1 MPGTPQVV
9 VVADSTVSLPQDLLE
24 RWGIL
29 TVPLELTINGRVYR
43 DGVDIS
49 AENLYRMMPTLA
61 EPPKTSAP
69 RPEAFLEAFRQAAQR
84 APAVLCLTLAS
95 RLSATYYT
103 ALAAA
108 DLAKESF
115 PHLRIQ
121 VLDTQTAGG
130 GEALVALAA
139 AERAWCGA
147 SLEEV
152 AARAQM
158 IIQRVHFLGVL
169 ETLYYL
175 WKGGRIPKVA
185 LWATHLLS
193 IKPILDIRHG
203 EVHLVD
209 RPRTKA
215 RAVERILTLIEE
227 RVGRGPLRVNIMHAN
242 APDEA
247 HTLRQRI
254 ENHFLCRQVLVTVF
268 TPVIGAHTG
277 PGLLGVAF
285 YKDDIPQEDSHDR

>member
-1 MPGTPQVV
+1 MPGSPKVV
-9 VVADSTVSLPQDLLE
+9 VVADSTISLPHSLLE
-24 RWGIL
+24 RWGVI
-29 TVPLELTINGRVYR
+29 TVPLELTINGQVYR
-43 DGVDIS
+43 DGVDIT
-49 AENLYRMMPTLA
+49 AEDLYRMMPTLP

-69 RPEAFLEAFRQAAQR
+69 RPGAFLQAFQQASRR
-84 APAVLCLTLAS
+84 APTVLCLTLAS

-108 DLAKESF
+108 ELARESL

-139 AERAWCGA
+139 AELAWCGSPLEAVA
-147 SLEEV
+147 SQAQRV
-152 AARAQM
+152 AQ
-158 IIQRVHFLGVL
+158 QVHFLGVL

-175 WKGGRIPKVA
+175 WKGGRVPKVA
-185 LWATHLLS
+185 LWATNLLS
-193 IKPILDIRHG
+193 IKPILDIHHG
-203 EVHLVD
+203 EVHLVE

-215 RAVERILTLIEE
+215 RAMERILGLIEE
-227 RVGRGPLRVNIMHAN
+227 RVGKGPLRVNIMHAN

-247 HTLRQRI
+247 QTLLGHI
-254 ENHFLCRQVLVTVF
+254 EERFTCRQVLVTVF

-285 YKDDIPQEDSHDR
+285 YKDDALPMHPEAQ

>member
-1 MPGTPQVV
+1 MGSSPQVAI
-9 VVADSTVSLPQDLLE
+9 VADSTISLPREVLE

-29 TVPLELTINGRVYR
+29 ATPLELTINGRVYR
-43 DGVDIS
+43 DGVDIT
-49 AENLYRMMPTLA
+49 AEALYRMMPSLA

-69 RPEAFLEAFRQAAQR
+69 RPGAFLEAFRLAGQR
-84 APAVLCLTLAS
+84 ASSVLCLTLAS

-103 ALAAA
+103 ALAAV
-108 DLAKESF
+108 DLARDAL

-130 GEALVALAA
+130 GEALVVLAA
-139 AERAWCGA
+139 AEKAHCGA
-147 SLEEV
+147 PLEEV
-152 AARAQM
+152 SAHARRVIEQ
-158 IIQRVHFLGVL
+158 VHFLGVL

-175 WKGGRIPKVA
+175 WKGGRVPKVA
-185 LWATHLLS
+185 LWATDLLS

-203 EVHLVD
+203 EVHLLE

-215 RAVERILTLIEE
+215 RALERILAIMEE
-227 RVGRGPLRVNIMHAN
+227 RVGSGPLRVIVMHAN
-242 APDEA
+242 APQEA
-247 HTLRQRI
+247 EGLRQRI
-254 ENHFLCRQVLVTVF
+254 LERFTCTQLLVTLF

-285 YKDDIPQEDSHDR
+285 YRDDPLPSADL

>member
-1 MPGTPQVV
+1 MPGPLQVV
-9 VVADSTVSLPQDLLE
+9 IVADSTVSLPHHLLE
-24 RWGIL
+24 RWGII
-29 TVPLELTINGRVYR
+29 TVPLELTINGKTYR
-43 DGVDIS
+43 DGVDIT
-49 AENLYRMMPTLA
+49 AEALYRMMPTLA

-69 RPEAFLEAFRQAAQR
+69 RPGAFLEAFHQAAQR

-108 DLAKESF
+108 ELARESL
-115 PHLRIQ
+115 PHLHIH

-139 AERAWCGA
+139 AEMAWCGA
-147 SLEEV
+147 PLEAV
-152 AARAQM
+152 AARAQHVA
-158 IIQRVHFLGVL
+158 QQVHFLGVL

-185 LWATHLLS
+185 LWATNLLS
-193 IKPILDIRHG
+193 IKPVLDIRHG
-203 EVHLVD
+203 EVHLVE

-215 RAVERILTLIEE
+215 RAIERILALIEE
-227 RVGRGPLRVNIMHAN
+227 RTGSGPLRVNIMHAN

-247 HTLRQRI
+247 ETLRRHM
-254 ENHFLCRQVLVTVF
+254 EERFTCRQVLVTVF

-285 YKDDIPQEDSHDR
+285 YKDDAPPLHTETQ